1 MVPHSS
7 QRTKDVRS
15 RGLLAQPP
23 CASVERPA
31 SVLTLASM
39 RISKRSRY
47 KFADFCSESSTLR
60 PIQQLFEAED
70 FVAKADYNGPEGGQ
84 RRFLVASFHANIDY
98 DDPAQQHRLLLVYL
112 EAIDSWGRHYETNE
126 LMPDA
131 RAMIKSLKRDGA
143 PIDDEG
149 NLTLTPAVAIL
160 PLDRFDRLSEPRVL
174 QQHLDRIGSNLSKDP
189 AAAIGSSKELA
200 ESAFKFVLD
209 DYGFAYN
216 KRDDV
221 LKLYKETA
229 KALKINRE
237 AVPDSAKGSQAAQRV
252 LQNLATAVQS
262 LTELRNE
269 LGLGHGKTSPSPALE
284 RHARLAFNA
293 SRTVVEFVLQT
304 WHERQA
310 KSP

>member
-1 MVPHSS
+1 
-7 QRTKDVRS
+7 
-15 RGLLAQPP
+15 
-23 CASVERPA
+23 
-31 SVLTLASM
+31 M
-39 RISKRSRY
+39 RISKRTRY
-47 KFADFCSESSTLR
+47 RFADFCSDNSTLR

-70 FVAKADYNGPEGGQ
+70 FVARPDYDGPEGGQ
-84 RRFLVASFHANIDY
+84 RRFLVASFHANIDF
-98 DDPAQQHRLLLVYL
+98 DDPAEQHRLLLVYL
-112 EAIDSWGRHYETNE
+112 EAIDSWGRHYESNE

-131 RAMIKSLKRDGA
+131 KALIKSLKRDEA
-143 PIDDEG
+143 PIDDDG
-149 NLTLTPAVAIL
+149 NLTATPAAAIL

-174 QQHLDRIGSNLSKDP
+174 QQHLDRIGRNLTKDP

-209 DYGFAYN
+209 DYAVPYS
-216 KRDDV
+216 KSDDM
-221 LKLYKETA
+221 LELYKKTA
-229 KALKINRE
+229 KALKIHRE

-269 LGLGHGKTSPSPALE
+269 LGLGHGRTSPSQALE

-293 SRTVVEFVLQT
+293 SRTVVEFVFQT

-310 KSP
+310 EPA